1 MRTYSA
7 YYCSI
12 THVVALLVAHLNSC
26 RASLICPLFSASRY
40 FVKQNDTWFG
50 TQEDTFSLAFGAA
63 YDGIHPISYGFALS
77 RKSQTAYNSACSLLK
92 CRRKKNRCQIP
103 NRLSFCHVKKKDTY
117 MLKMFAYIF
126 VVGFSFL
133 SFPAKSNISRVN
145 GAITYIGHDFK
156 IYAGNCRLCV
166 ENVFDTMK
174 WHKNMPSQ
182 AFKWEYFRSTCW
194 TLIGNSNGKSG
205 IDHENNIS
213 QWCILYK

>member
-1 MRTYSA
+1 MIRYTGRH
-7 YYCSI
+7 I
-12 THVVALLVAHLNSC
+12 FSC
-26 RASLICPLFSASRY
+26 IR
-40 FVKQNDTWFG
+40 
-50 TQEDTFSLAFGAA
+50 
-63 YDGIHPISYGFALS
+63 
-77 RKSQTAYNSACSLLK
+77 CSLRWHSSNIVWICIK
-92 CRRKKNRCQIP
+92 PKIP
-103 NRLSFCHVKKKDTY
+103 DSVQLCMFSFKMQEKKKQMSNSESAFFLPCEKKRYLHVEDVRVQK
-117 MLKMFAYIF
+117 LSAFA
-126 VVGFSFL
+126 VGFSFL